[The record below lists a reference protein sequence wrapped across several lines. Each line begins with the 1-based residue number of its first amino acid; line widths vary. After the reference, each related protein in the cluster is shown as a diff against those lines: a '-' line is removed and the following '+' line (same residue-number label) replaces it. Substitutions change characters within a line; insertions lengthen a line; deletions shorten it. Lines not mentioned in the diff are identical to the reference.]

1 MRAGAEQT
9 VLATRTSWRPRVKTE
24 DGPPLED
31 LTRPELYERAR
42 DLGVRGR
49 SNMNKAQLVRAI
61 RSKR

>member
-1 MRAGAEQT
+1 MRAGTE
-9 VLATRTSWRPRVKTE
+9 RTLLRPRTNRRPRVRKE

-31 LTRPELYERAR
+31 LTRSELYERAR